1 MRRERDCQNGIAGL
15 QPPRLRVGGQLFSVL
30 KLLGPMIFDLIRKRN
45 GNWKDDMLS
54 GLTVAL
60 ALVPEAIAFSFIAGV
75 GPLVGLWAAVFMGLI
90 TSAFGGRPGMISGS
104 TGAIAIVVAV
114 VVRVGNEHGMAIGV
128 RDLGI
133 QYLFAVM
140 MIAGLI
146 QFLFG
151 VLRLGRFI
159 RLVPHPVMM
168 GFVNGLAIVILIGQF
183 GFFKM
188 PLMEDGVAVM
198 ENGRKVMTWMDQD
211 RIMVMGTLA
220 FLTMAIIHFLPKLTN
235 AVPSILVAILVVGG
249 ISYSGVV
256 DTKTISDVLYEGWD
270 SRELSASLPVI
281 SLPTDIPWQ
290 KEGVL
295 FLIIGTAFSAAM
307 VGIIESLMTLQLIDD
322 MTETRGSGN
331 RECLA
336 QGGANLLSGLF
347 GGMGGC
353 AMIGQSL
360 INIKSG
366 GRGRWSGIV
375 AALTL
380 ALFILIG
387 ADLIVEIPVAAL
399 VGVMIMVV
407 IGTFEWSTLKT
418 WGKVPLHD
426 IFVIVAVTLITVF
439 LHNLALAVL
448 TGVVLSALVFA
459 WESAKHV
466 RLRRDDSQEGI
477 RIYNLHG
484 VLYFGS
490 VREFSERLVPSN
502 DPDEVIIDFKEARVA
517 DFSSLEALNALT
529 ERYKTA
535 GKRIR
540 LRHLSPSC
548 AKLIDSASALVSVE
562 MADDDPH
569 YEPANF

>member
-1 MRRERDCQNGIAGL
+1 
-15 QPPRLRVGGQLFSVL
+15 
-30 KLLGPMIFDLIRKRN
+30 MIFDLIRKRN
-45 GNWKDDMLS
+45 GNWKDDTLS

-90 TSAFGGRPGMISGS
+90 TSSFGGRPGMISGS

-114 VVRVGNEHGMAIGV
+114 VVRVGNEHGEAIGV
-128 RDLGI
+128 QDLGL

-140 MIAGLI
+140 MIAGVI
-146 QFLFG
+146 QALVG
-151 VLRLGRFI
+151 IARLGRFI

-183 GFFKM
+183 DFFKM
-188 PLMEDGVAVM
+188 PNPDYDANVAGSEKRIWMEQSGLI
-198 ENGRKVMTWMDQD
+198 T
-211 RIMVMGTLA
+211 MGILA
-220 FLTMAIIHFLPKLTN
+220 ALTMAIIHFFPKITN

-249 ISYSGVV
+249 ISAFGFFE
-256 DTKTISDVLYEGWD
+256 TKTIADVLYEGWGT
-270 SRELSASLPVI
+270 RELSNDLPVL
-281 SLPTDIPWQ
+281 SWPTDIPWGQ
-290 KEGVL
+290 EGVAL
-295 FLIIGTAFSAAM
+295 LIIGTAFSAAM

-322 MTETRGSGN
+322 MTETRGYGN

-336 QGGANLLSGLF
+336 QGGANFLSGLF

-380 ALFILIG
+380 ALFILVG
-387 ADLIVEIPVAAL
+387 GPLIVQIPIAAL
-399 VGVMIMVV
+399 VGVMFMVV
-407 IGTFEWSTLKT
+407 IGTFEWATLKT
-418 WGKVPLHD
+418 WGRVPFHD

-439 LHNLALAVL
+439 MHNLALAVF
-448 TGVVLSALVFA
+448 TGVILSALVFA

-466 RLRRDDSQEGI
+466 RLRRDDSQEGV
-477 RIYNLHG
+477 RIYNLQG

-502 DPDEVIIDFKEARVA
+502 DPDEVIIDFMDARVA
-517 DFSSLEALNALT
+517 DFSSLEALNAIT
-529 ERYKTA
+529 ERYRAA

-548 AKLIDSASALVSVE
+548 AKMIDSASELVEVE

-569 YEPANF
+569 YEPARM

>member
-45 GNWKDDMLS
+45 GNWKDDTLS

-399 VGVMIMVV
+399 VGVMFMVV

-517 DFSSLEALNALT
+517 DFSSLEALNTLT